1 MLYFIHHFI
10 QPCKLLEN
18 VYYVYYSHC
27 ILASRCSVVWTNK
40 PYKHATTSVDSTST
54 VIQDSR
60 YSAYRQGFGFG
71 TILHFLRFLMTDK
84 RSYMGWVL
92 ICYGFVHLFSML
104 TAAPSQHHTLW
115 HLNSE
120 ISNSKWSF
128 RTHCWSANM
137 LKKYHHINRLVN
149 DSKKKLH
156 NSHLH
161 TLITFTAAWVI
172 VGPTQKNQ
180 DKMGPTQLLLPGID
194 TTSIPLDCTRQM

>member
-1 MLYFIHHFI
+1 MKIARKY
-10 QPCKLLEN
+10 

-60 YSAYRQGFGFG
+60 YRSYRQGFGFG

-84 RSYMGWVL
+84 CSYMGWVL
-92 ICYGFVHLFSML
+92 ICYSFVHLFSML

-120 ISNSKWSF
+120 ISNSQWSF
-128 RTHCWSANM
+128 KTHCWSANM
-137 LKKYHHINRLVN
+137 LKKYHHINRSIN
-149 DSKKKLH
+149 DSKKNYLTH
-156 NSHLH
+156 IFTHWSHLH
-161 TLITFTAAWVI
+161 KKTKTKSD
-172 VGPTQKNQ
+172 Q
-180 DKMGPTQLLLPGID
+180 QLLLPGIE
-194 TTSIPLDCTRQM
+194 TRGIPLDCTRQM